1 MTARTIGEGGGVRGR
16 AGGTREAILDILRRH
31 DERSVDDLAGELGL
45 AGATVRRHLDVL
57 LRDGYVAVDQ
67 VRGRT
72 GRPRYAFSLTEAGAD
87 LFGRHYVR
95 MTRRLLH
102 EIAELT
108 AEETAGR
115 SGAEIADLVFAKL
128 GDRLAAE
135 YTPQV
140 GGRNVEERARAVATL
155 LEDEGFEVDLEA
167 PAGGGELR
175 LLARGCPSR
184 RLRGSA
190 GDPGALDRV
199 EADCA
204 RDRELLSALIG
215 APVEARHEAELAGL
229 PGGEAV
235 CAFLVR
241 TG

>member
-1 MTARTIGEGGGVRGR
+1 MTSRPIGTRSR

-45 AGATVRRHLDVL
+45 AGGTVRRHLDVL
-57 LRDGYVAVDQ
+57 LRDGYIAVSQ

-72 GRPRYAFSLTEAGAD
+72 GRPRYVFSLTEAGTD

-95 MTRRLLH
+95 ITRRLLH

-115 SGAEIADLVFAKL
+115 GGEAIADLVFAKL
-128 GDRLAAE
+128 SDRLAAE
-135 YTPQV
+135 YAPRV
-140 GGRNVEERARAVATL
+140 GGRDIEERARAVAAL
-155 LEDEGFEVDLEA
+155 LEDEGFEVEVGAA
-167 PAGGGELR
+167 PDSAAGERAGDLR

-184 RLRGSA
+184 RLLGEFGQHRL
-190 GDPGALDRV
+190 PV
-199 EADCA
+199 DCE
-204 RDRELLSALIG
+204 RDRELLATLIG
-215 APVEARHEAELAGL
+215 APVEADRDSDAGGA
-229 PGGEAV
+229 PV

-241 TG
+241 AG